1 MAPADGTCFLTIGM
15 ITGNLTRGVENC
27 LALEGSDEAL
37 GMRVRMNRPG
47 EHLPDQ
53 AGHDQYRNSDL
64 TPARFHKQG
73 SPELSE
79 CTLNIIE

>member
-1 MAPADGTCFLTIGM
+1 MIG
-15 ITGNLTRGVENC
+15 IIARNHTGGVEDR
-27 LALEGSDEAL
+27 LALERRDDPF
-37 GMRVRMNRPG
+37 GMRVRMNGPD

-53 AGHDQYRNSDL
+53 TGHDQDWNSDL